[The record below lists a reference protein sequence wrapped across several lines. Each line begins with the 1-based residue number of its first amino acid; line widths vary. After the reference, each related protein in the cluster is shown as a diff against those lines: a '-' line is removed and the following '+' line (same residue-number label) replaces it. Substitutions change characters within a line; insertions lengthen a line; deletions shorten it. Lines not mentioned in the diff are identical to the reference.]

1 MVWALQNLLDTA
13 AAAPSPSSDSI
24 SLQSPPS
31 LLPPHFLEIPP
42 QSSDSPGLRR
52 LPGETD
58 PFEALVPGQ
67 PAPPGVRASLLL
79 AGHLPACLCAHL
91 LRAAAGG
98 RVLQAPLWA
107 PPAPFHTL
115 TPQSPLWRGQPP
127 AGHSKSAASS
137 SCTRLGRSTETE
149 KMSWGL
155 LNSPRTEV
163 A

>member
-58 PFEALVPGQ
+58 PFETLVPGQ
-67 PAPPGVRASLLL
+67 PAPPGCVLACSSLAIFLRVCVLISSTQRPEDESSRLPYGHRLLL
-79 AGHLPACLCAHL
+79 STPLPHK
-91 LRAAAGG
+91 
-98 RVLQAPLWA
+98 VLFGEDSPQQDTQNQQPLH
-107 PPAPFHTL
+107 PAPG
-115 TPQSPLWRGQPP
+115 WEGQL
-127 AGHSKSAASS
+127 
-137 SCTRLGRSTETE
+137 RLRKCPG
-149 KMSWGL
+149 
-155 LNSPRTEV
+155 
-163 A
+163 AF